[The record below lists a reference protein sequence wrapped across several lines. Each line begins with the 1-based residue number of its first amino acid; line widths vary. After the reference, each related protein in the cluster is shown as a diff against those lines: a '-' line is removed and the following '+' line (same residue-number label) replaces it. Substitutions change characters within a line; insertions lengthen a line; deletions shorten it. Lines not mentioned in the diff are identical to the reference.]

1 MRQGLLEQGF
11 DVLPSDAN
19 FIFARHAQVPGKV
32 LFDALRARDVL
43 VRRWDK
49 PRISDWLRISVGTP
63 EQTDRLLKAVAD
75 SIQAGA

>member
-1 MRQGLLEQGF
+1 M
-11 DVLPSDAN
+11 LPSDAN

-32 LFDALRARDVL
+32 LFDALRTRDVL